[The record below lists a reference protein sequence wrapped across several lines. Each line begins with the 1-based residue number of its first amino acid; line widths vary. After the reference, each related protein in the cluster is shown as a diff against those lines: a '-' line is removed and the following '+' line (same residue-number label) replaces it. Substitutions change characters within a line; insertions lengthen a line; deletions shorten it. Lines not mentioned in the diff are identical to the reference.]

1 MPQHDQRP
9 TPTPS
14 SLSTADFDYALP
26 PELIAQAPAARRDDA
41 RLLVVHRATES
52 LEHRRVADLPDYL
65 RVGDALALNDTR
77 VLPARL
83 LGHRVGSGGAVELL
97 LLREEEGPDTWRA
110 LVRPGR
116 RLAPGAR
123 VVLGDGSLSAEIGG
137 DLGDGQRLVR
147 LTAAAGAVGAA
158 IERLGV
164 LPLPPY
170 IHGYSG
176 DQSRYQT
183 VYARATG
190 SAAAPTAGLHFTPE
204 LLEQLRQQ
212 GVREVYLTLH
222 VGLGTFRPVA
232 AALIAEHRLHAEW
245 ADLSAGAATTIN
257 SARAAGGRCVAV
269 GTTSAR
275 TLETAADQEGQ
286 LHPFQGETD
295 LFIYPGYRFKA
306 LDALLTNFHLP
317 RSSLLMLVS
326 AFAGL
331 ELTRHAYAVA
341 VDQRYRFFSF
351 GDAMLIL

>member
-9 TPTPS
+9 TPPPT

-41 RLLVVHRATES
+41 RLLVVHRDTGG

-65 RVGDALALNDTR
+65 RAGDALALNDTR

-83 LGHRVGSGGAVELL
+83 LGHREGSGGAVELL

-123 VVLGDGSLSAEIGG
+123 VALGDGSLSAEIGA

-147 LTAAAGAVGAA
+147 LTASAGAVGAA

-183 VYARATG
+183 VYARVTG

-232 AALIAEHRLHAEW
+232 AELIAEHRLHAEW